1 MRRHLAAPVLKPI
14 VAALK
19 WRSFED
25 AYVLLDQAWTD
36 ASRPLTASAAA
47 AAAAASAHLLAA
59 LAGTS

>member
-47 AAAAASAHLLAA
+47 AAAASAHLLAA